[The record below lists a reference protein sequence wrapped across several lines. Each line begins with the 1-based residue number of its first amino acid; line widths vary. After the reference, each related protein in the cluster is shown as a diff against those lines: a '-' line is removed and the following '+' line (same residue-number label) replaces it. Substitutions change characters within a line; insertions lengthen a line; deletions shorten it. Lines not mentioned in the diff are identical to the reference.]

1 MSRPHFKV
9 DEIPS
14 LSGKVAIVTGA
25 SAGIGRESAFHLARK
40 GAQVILAVRSKS
52 RGDETAAWIKSQVP
66 DANVE
71 VAILDLASLAS
82 VKEFADAFIGRGLP
96 LSILMNNA
104 GISFMKFSLTV
115 DGYENQWQSNHLGH
129 FYLTLLL
136 LPVLQRTAT
145 KSAPV
150 AIHNVSSLSAWD
162 SYEGGILSEEK
173 IVDPTAYSA
182 SKAYGQSKLAQIG
195 FTRELAQRLGP
206 DANVVVTACHPGTMI
221 RTEITAKVDVSPI
234 MNALAQTISWFI
246 GPTVPQG
253 ALTQLYLSTFP
264 LFPELVEKNPIPNG
278 SFFSYIC
285 KHYPLKPTTWP
296 GNVELP
302 GRVWDL
308 SVGQIRKAGFTVP
321 EVASKL

>member
-1 MSRPHFKV
+1 MSRPNFTV

-25 SAGIGRESAFHLARK
+25 SAGIGRESAYQLARK
-40 GAQVILAVRSKS
+40 GAYVILAVRTKS

-71 VAILDLASLAS
+71 VAILDLASLTS
-82 VKEFADAFIGRGLP
+82 VREFADGFIARGLP

-104 GISFMKFSLTV
+104 GIWFVKFSLTV

-150 AIHNVSSLSAWD
+150 AIHNVSSLGAFNN
-162 SYEGGILSEEK
+162 YEEGILSEGK
-173 IVDPTAYSA
+173 MVDPSAYSTP
-182 SKAYGQSKLAQIG
+182 KAYGQSKLAQIG

-206 DANVVVTACHPGTMI
+206 DTNVVVTACHPGTFI
-221 RTEITAKVDVSPI
+221 RTEITAKVDINPI
-234 MNALAQTISWFI
+234 INFITQTISWFS
-246 GPTVPQG
+246 GPTVAQG

-264 LFPELVEKNPIPNG
+264 LFPELVEKNPILNG
-278 SFFSYIC
+278 SFFCYIC
-285 KHYPLKPTTWP
+285 KQYPLEPTTWP
-296 GNVELP
+296 GNVEIP

-308 SVGQIRKAGFTVP
+308 SVSQIKKAGFTVP